1 MDYNTQR
8 SKLILPEY
16 GRNIHQMVDFLR
28 TIEDKNERNEQAK
41 VVINVMSA
49 VSIQMKNKEE
59 MQQRLWTQLLI
70 MAEFDLDVDIPVTIP
85 SKEKIYEK
93 PEILPYP
100 KNKIKIRYYGH
111 NVEILAKEL
120 TNYSDED
127 IKYFAPQMMN
137 LMKKNY
143 LLWNK
148 DIVADDIII
157 KDFERLIGRTLNFP
171 SDFRLANSKNLL
183 PKNNNNN
190 NNKKKK
196 KKKIR

>member
-16 GRNIHQMVDFLR
+16 GRNIHQMVDYLR
-28 TIEDKNERNEQAK
+28 TIEDKKERNEQAQ

-49 VSIQMKNKEE
+49 VSVQMKNKEE
-59 MQQRLWTQLLI
+59 MLQRLWTQLLI
-70 MAEFDLDVDIPVTIP
+70 MAEFDLDVDIPVDIP
-85 SKEKIYEK
+85 SKEKIFEK

-100 KNKIKIRYYGH
+100 KNKIKVRYYGH
-111 NVEILAKEL
+111 NVEILTNEL
-120 TNYSDED
+120 STYSDEE
-127 IKYFAPQMMN
+127 IKYFAPQIMN

-157 KDFERLIGRTLNFP
+157 KDFERLVGKTLNFP
-171 SDFRLANSKNLL
+171 PDFRLANSKNLL
-183 PKNNNNN
+183 PKS

-196 KKKIR
+196 KKKTR